1 MHLNDLDYIY
11 KLKSNSFSRTEA
23 GLQSHHDKSLEIEGK
38 GFAYGW
44 TSVWELGLG
53 QSIHEWSLQ
62 TKAIWQTHFG
72 NMSGM
77 QIRSLSAH
85 EVVFIWGMKQRIN
98 RKKNIG
104 IRILMI
110 YSTSYPFFLEIH

>member
-62 TKAIWQTHFG
+62 TKAIWQL
-72 NMSGM
+72 
-77 QIRSLSAH
+77 ISAICPGCKFDPFLH
-85 EVVFIWGMKQRIN
+85 MRLF
-98 RKKNIG
+98 
-104 IRILMI
+104 
-110 YSTSYPFFLEIH
+110 SYGA

>member
-1 MHLNDLDYIY
+1 MGAGSGSIDPRVVAPN
-11 KLKSNSFSRTEA
+11 KSYLA
-23 GLQSHHDKSLEIEGK
+23 
-38 GFAYGW
+38 
-44 TSVWELGLG
+44 
-53 QSIHEWSLQ
+53 
-62 TKAIWQTHFG
+62 THFG